1 MPYMFVFISIFI
13 LYTIVILMPKRLS
26 RGEMYYTS
34 IFAILLNVFVDIYL
48 DLKLD
53 LYGYFHKGVD
63 YQMVIVL
70 IGIFPPISMIY
81 LNGFPYDGKPFTKIS
96 YIFIWTIISIIYD
109 FCSVKSGLLYYRKWS
124 LFYSAL
130 CYPFSLTFAYFN
142 LRLIRWLARN
152 DGMWKRKYD

>member
-1 MPYMFVFISIFI
+1 MPYMFVFVSIFI

-26 RGEMYYTS
+26 RGEMYYTL

-70 IGIFPPISMIY
+70 IGTYQYDLFKWFP
-81 LNGFPYDGKPFTKIS
+81 L
-96 YIFIWTIISIIYD
+96 
-109 FCSVKSGLLYYRKWS
+109 
-124 LFYSAL
+124 
-130 CYPFSLTFAYFN
+130 
-142 LRLIRWLARN
+142 
-152 DGMWKRKYD
+152 